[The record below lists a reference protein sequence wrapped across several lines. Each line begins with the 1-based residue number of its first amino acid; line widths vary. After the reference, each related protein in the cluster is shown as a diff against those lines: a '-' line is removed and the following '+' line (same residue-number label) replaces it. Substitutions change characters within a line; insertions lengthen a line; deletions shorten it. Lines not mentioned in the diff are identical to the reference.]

1 MEPISE
7 QKLSVTKPVN
17 FDPSKRPRRQD
28 FKVSIFHLIFYK
40 CIVENI
46 IFIQGDVVENG
57 MFYFSRRNILE
68 EGRFQAGNCGFVEIP
83 QEYSIEIDSP
93 FDLAFAEQVLSKE
106 YIQLFM

>member
-1 MEPISE
+1 MICFPYLCLANNHQYKI
-7 QKLSVTKPVN
+7 
-17 FDPSKRPRRQD
+17 
-28 FKVSIFHLIFYK
+28 IF
-40 CIVENI
+40 
-46 IFIQGDVVENG
+46 FIQGDVIENG

-68 EGRFQAGNCGFVEIP
+68 EGRFQAGKCGFVEIP

>member
-1 MEPISE
+1 MTI
-7 QKLSVTKPVN
+7 L
-17 FDPSKRPRRQD
+17 
-28 FKVSIFHLIFYK
+28 L
-40 CIVENI
+40 VENI
-46 IFIQGDVVENG
+46 FFIQGDVVENG

-68 EGRFQAGNCGFVEIP
+68 EGKFQAGNCGFVEIP